1 MLTKLKDL
9 EGIRLGKD
17 WRRDDS
23 WVAWYKDSLAP
34 DNHDALRIKEARLPK
49 ITGSSPQLHKR
60 RYLVDW
66 VATICE
72 RCDIGCETLHLAIL
86 CLDHFMDKY
95 SIEDTQLHLIA
106 LCCLLIAA
114 KFEECDLNI
123 PRIPTL
129 NYFVQNAFLTNEF
142 RQMEILLLEFFCW
155 NLVLPT
161 SAHYIEYYKLAALC
175 SNDNLNGEK
184 VTPQMEPKIMKYISK
199 YCKYFLDISLQDFA
213 FSQLAPSLV
222 AGAAIASSRH
232 SLGLTPSWTPQLR
245 ELTGFSI
252 AQVQP
257 VALALI
263 RARDAESENL
273 EIPSEM
279 MSKIQPPS
287 SSSTDPPGILL
298 NASSTLPPGTLIT
311 S

>member
-1 MLTKLKDL
+1 MILFFPVCQTSQPCEL
-9 EGIRLGKD
+9 EGRVGKAD
-17 WRRDDS
+17 VKGSLNITETAMWL
-23 WVAWYKDSLAP
+23 AWYRESLAP
-34 DNHDALRIKEARLPK
+34 DNHDALRLKEAKLPK

-72 RCDIGCETLHLAIL
+72 RCDIASETLHLAIT

-95 SIEDTQLHLIA
+95 SIEDAQLHLIA

-114 KFEECDLNI
+114 KFEECDVKI
-123 PRIPTL
+123 PRIQTL

-142 RQMEILLLEFFCW
+142 RQMELLLLEFFCW

-161 SAHYIEYYKLAALC
+161 SAHYIEYYKMAAL
-175 SNDNLNGEK
+175 SRDDNLNGEK
-184 VTPQMEPKIMKYISK
+184 VTVNMEAKIMKYIAK

-222 AGAAIASSRH
+222 AAGAIAASRH
-232 SLGLTPSWTPQLR
+232 CLGLIPSWTPQLR
-245 ELTGFSI
+245 EVTGFTVS
-252 AQVQP
+252 QVQP

-263 RARDAESENL
+263 RARDAEAENV
-273 EIPSEM
+273 EVPSDM
-279 MSKIQPPS
+279 MSKIQT
-287 SSSTDPPGILL
+287 STDGPEQSVL
-298 NASSTLPPGTLIT
+298 A
-311 S
+311 

>member
-1 MLTKLKDL
+1 MWL
-9 EGIRLGKD
+9 
-17 WRRDDS
+17 S
-23 WVAWYKDSLAP
+23 WYRESLAP
-34 DNHDALRIKEARLPK
+34 DNHDALRLKEARLPK

-72 RCDIGCETLHLAIL
+72 RCDITSETLHLAIT

-114 KFEECDLNI
+114 KFEECDVKI
-123 PRIPTL
+123 PRIQTL

-142 RQMEILLLEFFCW
+142 RQMELLLLEFFCW

-161 SAHYIEYYKLAALC
+161 SAHYIEYYKMAAL
-175 SNDNLNGEK
+175 SLDDNLNGEK
-184 VTPQMEPKIMKYISK
+184 VTVHMEAKIMKYIAK

-213 FSQLAPSLV
+213 FSQLPPSLV
-222 AGAAIASSRH
+222 AAAAIASSRH
-232 SLGLTPSWTPQLR
+232 SLGLIPSWTPQLR
-245 ELTGFSI
+245 EVTGFNVS
-252 AQVQP
+252 QVQP

-263 RARDAESENL
+263 SVYYHYRARDAESENV
-273 EIPSEM
+273 EAPSDM
-279 MSKIQPPS
+279 MSKIQTS
-287 SSSTDPPGILL
+287 SDGPEQSVL
-298 NASSTLPPGTLIT
+298 A
-311 S
+311 

>member
-1 MLTKLKDL
+1 MW
-9 EGIRLGKD
+9 I
-17 WRRDDS
+17 
-23 WVAWYKDSLAP
+23 AWYKEDLAP
-34 DNHDALRIKEARLPK
+34 DNHNALRVKEARLPK

-72 RCDIGCETLHLAIL
+72 RCDITTETLHLAIM

-95 SIEDTQLHLIA
+95 SIEDAQLHLIA

-114 KFEECDLNI
+114 KFEECDVKI
-123 PRIPTL
+123 PRIQTL

-142 RQMEILLLEFFCW
+142 RQMELLLLEFFCW
-155 NLVLPT
+155 NLILPT
-161 SAHYIEYYKLAALC
+161 SAHYIEYYKLAAL
-175 SNDNLNGEK
+175 SRDDNLNGEK
-184 VTPQMEPKIMKYISK
+184 VTHHMENKIMKYIAK

-222 AGAAIASSRH
+222 AAAAIAASRH
-232 SLGLTPSWTPQLR
+232 SLGLMPSWTAQLA
-245 ELTGFSI
+245 ECTGFTV

-263 RARDAESENL
+263 SVYYHYRARDAECENV

-279 MSKIQPPS
+279 MSKIQTS
-287 SSSTDPPGILL
+287 SSVEAEPVTV
-298 NASSTLPPGTLIT
+298 
-311 S
+311 